1 MIYSFVILDGCLII
15 GALLSLFLKEDL
27 KRSKYG
33 DMKEE
38 STPRMA
44 NRFSLA
50 EILTE
55 SWRFSV

>member
-1 MIYSFVILDGCLII
+1 MI

-33 DMKEE
+33 EIKEE
-38 STPRMA
+38 ITPRMA

-50 EILTE
+50 EIVMQ

>member
-50 EILTE
+50 EIVT
-55 SWRFSV
+55 